1 MGFPVADDQG
11 YAQVCTH
18 ASLSKAI
25 VNGFLTRKFF
35 DRRLDFHQHA
45 VTTGL
50 INILT
55 DLKSRWPHEF
65 DQSKFILQ
73 DASSR
78 YFENKLQVKEIVPDE
93 FRSDRKVGGLYEHV
107 VGYNAC
113 GIGHHCVYVQSF
125 DTDSDEL
132 MCLNSWGVIDP
143 TPVINISDIKRFYR
157 VSVTAIPLT
166 KRRPGVTEIKERN
179 KSHDEDLYDDEDDGE
194 KDEEDEDTDEYED
207 EKTKLIQ
214 KEEYSTVNNNQ
225 KQIVNGGRSIVSQFN
240 GSKVRTININNNAPP
255 GAAQSSTLNNV
266 YVELIELRK
275 ETEKKSNEMETL
287 RKLCENQ
294 QKTIDVLKESCP
306 VTNITEDVDNCTTT
320 FTWTCICSCRR
331 RR

>member
-1 MGFPVADDQG
+1 MGIPVVDDQG
-11 YAQVCTH
+11 AAGVCTIS
-18 ASLSKAI
+18 SLSKAV
-25 VNGFLTRKFF
+25 VNGFETRKFF
-35 DRRLDFHQHA
+35 DGCLDFHQGDVKVA
-45 VTTGL
+45 L
-50 INILT
+50 LNKYSNLNP
-55 DLKSRWPHEF
+55 RWPDTFDGIEF
-65 DQSKFILQ
+65 FLQ
-73 DASSR
+73 DECSEFFKTA
-78 YFENKLQVKEIVPDE
+78 LQVRKIDGDK
-93 FRSDRKVGGLYEHV
+93 FKSDRKDWSQYEHV
-107 VGYNAC
+107 VTYNAC
-113 GIGHHCVYVQSF
+113 GIGHHCVYVKSF
-125 DTDSDEL
+125 NAERDEVV
-132 MCLNSWGVIDP
+132 CINSYGAIDP
-143 TPVINISDIKRFYR
+143 TPVINIRDVFHFYR

-166 KRRPGVTEIKERN
+166 KRRASVTEIKEIN
-179 KSHDEDLYDDEDDGE
+179 KSHDEDLYDDDDDDE
-194 KDEEDEDTDEYED
+194 KDEDEDTDEYED
-207 EKTKLIQ
+207 EKTKFIQ